1 MLFNILHNHFIRDI
15 PGRCHKISSRPYV
28 TPLKCPT
35 QCLELHHHPSRTL
48 TLDILHQLAGRNMWG
63 DRYHHMHMIFGN
75 MPLQDLHIK
84 TSAYLPDQLANPFGY
99 LSFLNWLD
107 LPPKKWTHGKEIYAL
122 SCSYFSGDTYPN
134 WECNLFR
141 L

>member
-1 MLFNILHNHFIRDI
+1 MFGKTKFYFTTIVL
-15 PGRCHKISSRPYV
+15 
-28 TPLKCPT
+28 
-35 QCLELHHHPSRTL
+35 L
-48 TLDILHQLAGRNMWG
+48 TM
-63 DRYHHMHMIFGN
+63 F
-75 MPLQDLHIK
+75 
-84 TSAYLPDQLANPFGY
+84 
-99 LSFLNWLD
+99 LSFIVD